1 VVLYAHIR
9 IPFQSGVSAST
20 SLKSKKYLGA
30 YPDGGVTSLAGDGM
44 FILKLLPVWNTE
56 PDTVKLPVNSALPV
70 NGKPVALPIADASDA
85 DTFAISGNVSTP
97 VDSKLPLIIWFPTK
111 VLLPVVAYD
120 AVTTNS
126 PSTSAS
132 TASISFSLVVILP
145 ANDEL
150 KEVDEPV
157 MSVAIWADEDSTPL
171 SANNE
176 PLKLPVNDEPVK
188 LFAVIAAV
196 VVWEPKCKI
205 LPVNVWLSSAELP
218 NWLLPEAY
226 WIDELTNT
234 VSYWVAVS
242 VPNTVT
248 SPLNLPEPDT
258 YKWSW
263 SKSYLKA
270 VMK

>member
-1 VVLYAHIR
+1 
-9 IPFQSGVSAST
+9 
-20 SLKSKKYLGA
+20 
-30 YPDGGVTSLAGDGM
+30 M
-44 FILKLLPVWNTE
+44 
-56 PDTVKLPVNSALPV
+56 

-157 MSVAIWADEDSTPL
+157 MSVAI
-171 SANNE
+171 
-176 PLKLPVNDEPVK
+176 
-188 LFAVIAAV
+188 
-196 VVWEPKCKI
+196 
-205 LPVNVWLSSAELP
+205 
-218 NWLLPEAY
+218 
-226 WIDELTNT
+226 
-234 VSYWVAVS
+234 
-242 VPNTVT
+242 
-248 SPLNLPEPDT
+248 
-258 YKWSW
+258 
-263 SKSYLKA
+263 
-270 VMK
+270 